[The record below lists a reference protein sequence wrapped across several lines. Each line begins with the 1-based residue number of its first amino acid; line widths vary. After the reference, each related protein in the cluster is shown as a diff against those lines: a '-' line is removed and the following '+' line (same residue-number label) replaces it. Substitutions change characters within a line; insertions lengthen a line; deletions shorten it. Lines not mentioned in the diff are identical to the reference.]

1 MGLRARGRERG
12 NGDVRGWLVVIGV
25 VFVGFGTLA
34 KTAGFALFGL
44 MLLALGVLAY
54 AASWAHEDA
63 GEPR

>member
-1 MGLRARGRERG
+1 M
-12 NGDVRGWLVVIGV
+12 RGWLVVVGV

-34 KTAGFALFGL
+34 KTAGFVLFGL

-54 AASWAHEDA
+54 VASWARAGDA